1 MNAYLYKLRF
11 ETAAHFGSP
20 DSAMS
25 LESSEEHF
33 CADTLFSAL
42 CHTAAAMYGPE
53 AASRLCAEVDAGEFL
68 LSDSMPWKENT
79 FFLPR
84 PMLDSDARADINP
97 QTRKALK
104 KLAWLPVGALDDFA
118 AFSQGAGDFTLSGIP
133 KDFGDF
139 AVTEHASISRESG
152 GDANPYAVS
161 LFQFY
166 GNCGLY
172 FLALLKTPEQEAR
185 LSALIRG
192 LGVTGIGG
200 KTGAGYGKFSLL
212 ETINLRRASD
222 AQSAWL
228 RGALSR
234 SESPRQLLLTTSLPR
249 PEELASAL
257 DGARFQ
263 MVRRAGF
270 TRPASPEARDTKK
283 RVQYFLTSGSVLRRR
298 FAGGLYP
305 VGADDEDLVFRYGR
319 PVFLGLSE

>member
-11 ETAAHFGSP
+11 ETAVHFGSP

-25 LESSEEHF
+25 LESSEDHF

-42 CHTAAAMYGPE
+42 CHTAATMYGSE
-53 AASRLCAEVDAGEFL
+53 AATRLCEEVNAGEFL
-68 LSDSMPWKENT
+68 LSDSMSWKKDT

-84 PMLDSDARADINP
+84 PMLDSDTRTDINP
-97 QTRKALK
+97 QTRKAIK

-118 AFSQGAGDFTLSGIP
+118 AFSQGMGDFTLSDIP
-133 KDFGDF
+133 GDFGDF
-139 AVTEHASISRESG
+139 AVMEHASIPRESG

-161 LFQFY
+161 VFRFY
-166 GNCGLY
+166 ENCGLY
-172 FLALLKTPEQEAR
+172 FIALLKASEQEAR

-212 ETINLRRASD
+212 EIFDLNCASN
-222 AQSAWL
+222 AQASWIWKS
-228 RGALSR
+228 LSR

-249 PEELASAL
+249 PEELESAL
-257 DGARFQ
+257 DGACFQ

-270 TRPASPEARDTKK
+270 ARPASEETRDRKK
-283 RVQYFLTSGSVLRRR
+283 RVQYFLTSGSVLCRR
-298 FAGGLYP
+298 FSGSLYP
-305 VGADDEDLVFRYGR
+305 VGANDKDFVFRYGR
-319 PVFLGLSE
+319 PVFLGLAE